1 MTSENASGATNIA
14 NKRVRFTAP
23 VSEPSTNLVETSL
36 TPKGQAIRSV
46 RNYASTLRKHL
57 SPIIIMA
64 GETNMTSAHNWTTK
78 SRQLKKME
86 DDDEF
91 IPRSA
96 RIIDFEFRVNKEVE
110 NTEEFKSINAETQIL
125 MNDFRLNL
133 KKKVMETLALQIKLI
148 RESLINNII
157 KQLNLIVAAQLLAN
171 GKDTSP
177 HLIISYIM
185 HHHHES
191 FLEQTDIEVD
201 EFNSCY
207 KEFHGLATFP
217 LRLLVLPED
226 DDAIIPDADA
236 TAPAPDLVAIDQ
248 ARTIALRDDATTCY
262 ATVFATLCA
271 PKIIYYEQLH
281 SIEIDINLKKLST
294 TATLEDAAVSAAT
307 RMNLEPSAEPELMK
321 DLVRAQVSSENKKLS
336 AELGQLK
343 RQIAILTNGKP
354 PSKGARTPK
363 GGASTKKKITKKKKA
378 PRTSSSQKVDAQG
391 AASTVKGN
399 EKIKPRR
406 KKKKGQRS

>member
-1 MTSENASGATNIA
+1 
-14 NKRVRFTAP
+14 
-23 VSEPSTNLVETSL
+23 
-36 TPKGQAIRSV
+36 
-46 RNYASTLRKHL
+46 
-57 SPIIIMA
+57 
-64 GETNMTSAHNWTTK
+64 
-78 SRQLKKME
+78 
-86 DDDEF
+86 
-91 IPRSA
+91 
-96 RIIDFEFRVNKEVE
+96 
-110 NTEEFKSINAETQIL
+110 

-148 RESLINNII
+148 RESLINNLI
-157 KQLNLIVAAQLLAN
+157 KQLNLIVAAQLLTN

-177 HLIISYIM
+177 HLVISYIIP
-185 HHHHES
+185 HHHES

-201 EFNSCY
+201 KFNSCY

-262 ATVFATLCA
+262 ATVFATLCT

-281 SIEIDINLKKLST
+281 SIEIDINLKKLTS
-294 TATLEDAAVSAAT
+294 TATLEDAAASAAT

-321 DLVRAQVSSENKKLS
+321 DLVRVQVTSENKKLS

-354 PSKGARTPK
+354 PSKGVRTPK

-399 EKIKPRR
+399 EKKKPRR